1 MNDKLK
7 LLLDKINMNSEYYS
21 YFYGGCIK
29 KIIRNKELK
38 KSCFV
43 LELTSTLP
51 VEVYDILKKGVA
63 TSFRDSVTSI
73 ILLKVEYKNINYD
86 YLVDYFKYILD
97 DIKGLLP
104 KIFMQNKVYL
114 DNNDIVI

>member
-21 YFYGGCIK
+21 YFDGGFIK
-29 KIIRNKELK
+29 KIIRNKELR

-51 VEVYDILKKGVA
+51 VEVYDILK
-63 TSFRDSVTSI
+63 
-73 ILLKVEYKNINYD
+73 
-86 YLVDYFKYILD
+86 
-97 DIKGLLP
+97 
-104 KIFMQNKVYL
+104 NKQY
-114 DNNDIVI
+114 

>member
-51 VEVYDILKKGVA
+51 VEVYDILKKVLLLL
-63 TSFRDSVTSI
+63 SVIVLQILFYLKLNTRILIMIIWLI
-73 ILLKVEYKNINYD
+73 ILNIF
-86 YLVDYFKYILD
+86 LMI
-97 DIKGLLP
+97 
-104 KIFMQNKVYL
+104 
-114 DNNDIVI
+114 

>member
-51 VEVYDILKKGVA
+51 VEV
-63 TSFRDSVTSI
+63 
-73 ILLKVEYKNINYD
+73 
-86 YLVDYFKYILD
+86 
-97 DIKGLLP
+97 
-104 KIFMQNKVYL
+104 
-114 DNNDIVI
+114 